1 MTSLIK
7 SLPFSIL
14 SLFQFLK
21 PFSKK
26 EVNKGERERERRRQ
40 QEKAK
45 KKRSGGNRKK
55 KKRKEDNNVGFEV
68 WCEL

>member
-26 EVNKGERERERRRQ
+26 EVNKGERERERG
-40 QEKAK
+40 
-45 KKRSGGNRKK
+45 GGNRKK
-55 KKRKEDNNVGFEV
+55 QKRKEAEAIGKRKKEKKTIM
-68 WCEL
+68 